1 MGFIP
6 DYASMIGVIIKL
18 QVQITLGYESPGQSD
33 EFMSEDEI
41 RSQMK
46 KKKGKAV
53 MEHFNP
59 KFDGE
64 SEETATPKP
73 LGEARGSIAQELS
86 QMQPIYTQIISS
98 PLLNQYQQSIAGKSN
113 F

>member
-18 QVQITLGYESPGQSD
+18 QVQITLGYESPAQSD

-46 KKKGKAV
+46 KKKGKAL

-64 SEETATPKP
+64 SEETTTLKP
-73 LGEARGSIAQELS
+73 LGGGWGIHRTRAVSDAVHIHTDYVL
-86 QMQPIYTQIISS
+86 ITQICDYYS
-98 PLLNQYQQSIAGKSN
+98 PFLLN
-113 F
+113 